1 MISMSPHVLRV
12 ILFLFLAVI
21 YLAALIFLGC
31 RKMALA
37 AYIFWGIFALLL
49 PAIGPFF
56 VIAYRPGERRRSVR
70 GSNSKKIS
78 HKFFGIFSGIS

>member
-1 MISMSPHVLRV
+1 MTPQMLRV

-21 YLAALIFLGC
+21 YLASLLYLGR
-31 RKMALA
+31 RKMPVV

-56 VIAYRPGERRRSVR
+56 VIAYRPGERRRGVR
-70 GSNSKKIS
+70 GSTSKKTL
-78 HKFFGIFSGIS
+78 HKFWKSELT